1 MGTGASEL
9 TLTQLATLGKYNNVI
24 FFNDPS
30 DSDLIKTIQG
40 SPRTILINL
49 GQFLNIAAGE
59 IQGDALASDEIEA
72 GQIAAGAVATSELAA
87 GALSADAAGRA
98 KIATNYFD
106 VATVADLFAA
116 ATIGDD
122 RMVSSIVKEPGRVA
136 GGRLDFAGAGTAA
149 ATVTIGA
156 VTYLEADAEDFPNG
170 VWTNGAS
177 GNDSAVS
184 LAAAINGD
192 TRTSP
197 LLYAAVVLTD
207 TVFVFAKLPGTAGN
221 VSMSV
226 SAGEPAA
233 IENLIDGAAAAVKQ
247 TVTILHTVTTL
258 EVAVSGTAP
267 EVLIPLPFDA
277 SFFSWQVYDSTGG
290 IYATEITA
298 RGTVVAA
305 AVNVPAYFRLANNG
319 ATDIQAG
326 DIIRLVAQE

>member
-1 MGTGASEL
+1 MGTGVTAIS
-9 TLTQLATLGKYNNVI
+9 LATLAAIGTYNNVI

-30 DSDLIKTIQG
+30 DSDLMKTIDG

-49 GQFLNIAAGE
+49 GQFLNIATGE
-59 IQGDALASDEIEA
+59 IQGDALAADELA
-72 GQIAAGAVATSELAA
+72 AAQIAANAVGASELADLA
-87 GALSADAAGRA
+87 VDTAAIVNLAVTDAKLAS
-98 KIATNYFD
+98 F
-106 VATVADLFAA
+106 
-116 ATIGDD
+116 
-122 RMVSSIVKEPGRVA
+122 IVKEPGRNAV
-136 GGRLDFAGAGTAA
+136 GRLDFAGAGTAA

-156 VTYLEADAEDFPNG
+156 VTYLEADSADAPNG

-177 GNDSAVS
+177 ANDSAVS
-184 LAAAINGD
+184 LAAAINSD

-207 TVFVFAKLPGTAGN
+207 TVFVFAKAVGIAGN

-226 SAGEPAA
+226 SAGEPAV
-233 IENLIDGAAAAVKQ
+233 IENTVGGAAAAVKQ
-247 TVTILHTVTTL
+247 TVTILHTVTAA
-258 EVAVSGTAP
+258 EVAVSGAAP
-267 EVLIPLPFDA
+267 EVLIPLPFDPV
-277 SFFSWQVYDSTGG
+277 FFSWQVYDSTGG

-305 AVNVPAYFRLANNG
+305 AGNVPAYFRLANNG